1 MLFKKMI
8 RDLWKNKVQFGAIF
22 IMMFLGV
29 FIFSGISSEYHG
41 LEVALN
47 NYIKENNLAD
57 AWLYQ
62 KEFSDSTLNE
72 LKKQTDYEQRMYVST
87 SNKAVDNS
95 ILISILLIVIKFQ
108 LLKSLMVNHLI
119 IKMMVS
125 GLMQCMLR
133 KMVIG

>member
-95 ILISILLIVIKFQ
+95 NICLLYT
-108 LLKSLMVNHLI
+108 SP
-119 IKMMVS
+119 S
-125 GLMQCMLR
+125 PR
-133 KMVIG
+133 D

>member
-1 MLFKKMI
+1 MLLKKMI

-72 LKKQTDYEQRMYVST
+72 LKKTD
-87 SNKAVDNS
+87 
-95 ILISILLIVIKFQ
+95 
-108 LLKSLMVNHLI
+108 
-119 IKMMVS
+119 
-125 GLMQCMLR
+125 
-133 KMVIG
+133 

>member
-1 MLFKKMI
+1 ML

-47 NYIKENNLAD
+47 SFIKNNNLAD

-62 KEFSDSTLNE
+62 KQFDNKKLSI
-72 LKKQTDYEQRMYVST
+72 LKKKL
-87 SNKAVDNS
+87 N
-95 ILISILLIVIKFQ
+95 
-108 LLKSLMVNHLI
+108 I
-119 IKMMVS
+119 IKEWS
-125 GLMQCMLR
+125 CL
-133 KMVIG
+133 